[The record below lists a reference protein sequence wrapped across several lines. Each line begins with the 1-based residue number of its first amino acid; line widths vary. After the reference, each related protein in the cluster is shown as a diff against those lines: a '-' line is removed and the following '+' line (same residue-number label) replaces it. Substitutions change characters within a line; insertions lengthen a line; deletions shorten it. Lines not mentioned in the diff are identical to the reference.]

1 MIDSIF
7 NQAASIINRPT
18 TPVVCDSVAG
28 LNDEFDAARYMGT
41 WYEIYHTQNQPFQ
54 SDDAK
59 CVSALYSNLD
69 ASTGKFTVYN
79 SSKGKNYGRRKGITG
94 TGWCPEDE
102 LEGQCS
108 VKFFFWQ
115 KWPEDPNYL
124 IVDTDY
130 ETYSIVY
137 SCDPDDMQY
146 LWFLAREPAISDEL
160 DAELHAKAF
169 MYLPN
174 YETTNLIKD
183 D

>member
-1 MIDSIF
+1 M
-7 NQAASIINRPT
+7 
-18 TPVVCDSVAG
+18 
-28 LNDEFDAARYMGT
+28 
-41 WYEIYHTQNQPFQ
+41 
-54 SDDAK
+54 
-59 CVSALYSNLD
+59 
-69 ASTGKFTVYN
+69 YN
-79 SSKGKNYGRRKGITG
+79 SSKGKNYGKRKGITG

-115 KWPEDPNYL
+115 KWPKDPNYL

-160 DAELHAKAF
+160 DAELHAKAL

-174 YETTNLIKD
+174 YDGYVLFDRI
-183 D
+183 